1 MIPFI
6 PEWAVFGMM
15 AATLSALMMLMQE
28 RFRVDGFALAF
39 WCKVSC
45 VLVTLPFIVINGLP
59 DSPFFYVI
67 LGLGAVIYAISD
79 VVFFRAIPQVGA
91 GMVSRILPAAVIL
104 SFLLWFVVKSDL
116 IAKYAAAP
124 VPSLLIFFVL
134 CLSSWF
140 AMNLRKCHVS
150 MHAVR
155 IIWFVI
161 FAATIGPLIAKSV
174 TLQADIQQGP
184 YAYVFVEA
192 LMMMSLWAL
201 YFFIRKP
208 IPAAVMFSRH
218 SWQCGMLIGCV
229 MAGMVLLNVLAFYF
243 VDNPAYIPAIKFL
256 DSFLI
261 LMVYAATGR
270 KSDGNVWAG
279 LGIVVCAAFLIV
291 LKAQV

>member
-1 MIPFI
+1 
-6 PEWAVFGMM
+6 MM
-15 AATLSALMMLMQE
+15 AAALSALMMLMQE
-28 RFRVDGFALAF
+28 KFRVDGFALAF

-45 VLVTLPFIVINGLP
+45 VLVTLPFIMIHGLP
-59 DSPFFYVI
+59 GNPLFYVF
-67 LGLGAVIYAISD
+67 LGAGAVMYAISD

-104 SFLLWFVVKSDL
+104 SFLLWFAVKPDL

-124 VPSLLIFFVL
+124 VQSLLIFMVL

-140 AMNLRKCHVS
+140 AMNLRKCQVS
-150 MHAVR
+150 MQAIRV
-155 IIWFVI
+155 IWFVI

-174 TLQADIQQGP
+174 TLQADIGQGP

-192 LMMMSLWAL
+192 LMMMALWAV
-201 YFFIRKP
+201 FFYVRKP

-218 SWQCGMLIGCV
+218 SCVCGLMIGCV
-229 MAGMVLLNVLAFYF
+229 MAAMVLLNVLAFYF

-270 KSDGNVWAG
+270 KNDGNVWAG
-279 LGIVVCAAFLIV
+279 LGIVACAAMLIV
-291 LKAQV
+291 LKAWI